1 MTQHHTTLEYIE
13 KYKELV
19 IRHLQCPKNTRKMT
33 VQVPSMSLV
42 GVNLVALLSQKG
54 IPLVAKKTHV
64 RKNTFGDSSCLKG
77 S

>member
-1 MTQHHTTLEYIE
+1 
-13 KYKELV
+13 
-19 IRHLQCPKNTRKMT
+19 
-33 VQVPSMSLV
+33 MSLV

-64 RKNTFGDSSCLKG
+64 GKNTFGDSSGLKG

>member
-1 MTQHHTTLEYIE
+1 MTKHHTTLEYIE
-13 KYKELV
+13 EDKELV

-33 VQVPSMSLV
+33 FQVPSMSLV

-64 RKNTFGDSSCLKG
+64 GKNTFGDSSGLKG